1 MSYEVRMTCTKS
13 QKDIAPS
20 EVPAIWIPDLLSI
33 RSKIIYSCGVKAK
46 PDDNFNTTEGL
57 KNGYNYKQGDTL
69 PANKASVSKE
79 GIPQVFNI
87 ALIINHVN

>member
-1 MSYEVRMTCTKS
+1 MSYEVHMTCTKS

-46 PDDNFNTTEGL
+46 PDDNLTFFSCGL
-57 KNGYNYKQGDTL
+57 ISLCKWGEVPKVPTSGRRE
-69 PANKASVSKE
+69 AN
-79 GIPQVFNI
+79 N
-87 ALIINHVN
+87 